1 MSTSFANTKPALL
14 LIDVQQGFVQEDFFG
29 GNRNNPEA
37 EAHCGQLLAAW
48 RARGLPIFHVRHS
61 SQNPHSPLHA
71 SSSGFQFC
79 AQVQPQGDEPVIT
92 KTVNSAFIGTN
103 LKERLDALGITTLVI
118 AGITTNHC
126 VSTSVRMAGN
136 YGFAVYCAHDACAC
150 FDRTGILGEHYP
162 AETIHLTALANLH
175 GEFAQVASTA
185 HILRMLS
192 PLEN

>member
-1 MSTSFANTKPALL
+1 MDKSPALL
-14 LIDVQQGFVQEDFFG
+14 LIDVQQGFAQEDFFG
-29 GNRNNPEA
+29 GNRNNPA

>member
-1 MSTSFANTKPALL
+1 MDKSPALL
-14 LIDVQQGFVQEDFFG
+14 LIDVQQGFAQEDFFG

-103 LKERLDALGITTLVI
+103 LKERLDA
-118 AGITTNHC
+118 
-126 VSTSVRMAGN
+126 
-136 YGFAVYCAHDACAC
+136 
-150 FDRTGILGEHYP
+150 
-162 AETIHLTALANLH
+162 
-175 GEFAQVASTA
+175 
-185 HILRMLS
+185 
-192 PLEN
+192 